1 MKKEII
7 SFVYVVVS
15 LVIIVL
21 FIYEF
26 ISMDK
31 FSLLSKFLFSSYIS
45 IQLGALLYETDPKK
59 IFKKNR

>member
-15 LVIIVL
+15 LVTIVL

-45 IQLGALLYETDPKK
+45 IQLGTLLYETDPKK